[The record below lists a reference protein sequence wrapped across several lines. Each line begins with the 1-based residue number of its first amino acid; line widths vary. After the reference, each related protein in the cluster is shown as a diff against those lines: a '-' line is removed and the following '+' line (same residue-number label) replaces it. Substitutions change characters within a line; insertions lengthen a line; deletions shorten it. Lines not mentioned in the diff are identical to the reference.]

1 MSEAN
6 EPAILPED
14 CDDRVRSLAL
24 RTFVDHLGEP
34 QTLIT
39 PEEARILSI
48 PRGNLTK
55 EEFKQIQSHVV
66 HTFHFLSQI
75 PWTRELRRIPEI
87 ARSHHEKLDGSGYPL
102 GRRSSEIAL
111 ETRMMTIADIFD
123 ALTATDRP
131 YKAAVPVEAALDI
144 LGHEAKSGALDPV
157 LLEMFIDS
165 QAVERPQ
172 ALSSSEG
179 AVDGPLRTSP
189 RSRLRRRTPALE
201 RRLLRHVPTR

>member
-1 MSEAN
+1 MKVVAEAN

-102 GRRSSEIAL
+102 GKRSSEIAL

-157 LLEMFIDS
+157 LLEMFIDL
-165 QAVERPQ
+165 RPWS
-172 ALSSSEG
+172 A
-179 AVDGPLRTSP
+179 RT
-189 RSRLRRRTPALE
+189 R
-201 RRLLRHVPTR
+201 